1 MVWASHGASLRL
13 RITMK
18 MFWNG
23 LGGVV
28 RRLGS
33 VLRRLGNVVEA
44 ARTRVEDVLDI
55 VCFETLFLKD
65 VLSEI
70 SIFGAPKTLQNHLKP
85 CHGVSW
91 ERPGQLWASH
101 GAFLRF
107 KALIKTSWNG
117 LGSVLRRLRAS
128 RDVWGALSKLL
139 GHLSKACWMSF
150 APKN

>member
-1 MVWASHGASLRL
+1 MVSASHGASLRL
-13 RITMK
+13 KITMK
-18 MFWNG
+18 MSWNG

-33 VLRRLGNVVEA
+33 VLPRLGRVDET
-44 ARTRVEDVLDI
+44 ARTRVGGVLDI
-55 VCFETLFLKD
+55 VCFGTLFLKD
-65 VLSEI
+65 VFGETV
-70 SIFGAPKTLQNHLKP
+70 IFCRPKTLQNHLKP

-117 LGSVLRRLRAS
+117 LGSVLRRLRGS
-128 RDVWGALSKLL
+128 RDVWGALSKLP

>member
-1 MVWASHGASLRL
+1 MVSASHGASLRL
-13 RITMK
+13 TITMK
-18 MFWNG
+18 MSWNS

-33 VLRRLGNVVEA
+33 VLRRLGSVVEV
-44 ARTRVEDVLDI
+44 ARTRVRGVLDI

-65 VLSEI
+65 VFSEI
-70 SIFGAPKTLQNHLKP
+70 VVFGSPKTLQNHLKP

-101 GAFLRF
+101 GAFLQF
-107 KALIKTSWNG
+107 KTLITTPWNG

-150 APKN
+150 ASKN